1 MSGWVVLAVGVVL
14 CFLGVGSVHLAILA
28 SAFGLGWLL
37 ADLFGA
43 TAVTALI
50 IAACSAVIAWALI
63 TLVFKIARF
72 FIGLIAGALI
82 GARLYA
88 VFSVGGKSVV
98 LAVVVVVATAI
109 VFGFLADR
117 YRGRAILWATAI
129 GGAGLIISSLG
140 YIWPDTLGFLHHPE
154 AGIQQ
159 VTSTVLWVGLSAAGW
174 FTQRRLFP
182 RALNLENARGR

>member
-88 VFSVGGKSVV
+88 IFSVGGKSVV

-109 VFGFLADR
+109 AFGFLADR

-159 VTSTVLWVGLSAAGW
+159 VTSTVLWVGLSGAGW